1 MSKGSGLPLFLS
13 LSLSFSV
20 CLSEGTSIYTCVGIN
35 ITKRS
40 VKGKETANSITTQ
53 DVKGQMHIKVLQI
66 SKGLVKGLR
75 EETNL
80 VKIFMTIVS
89 IQVAVC
95 HEPETKTD
103 FLLFF

>member
-40 VKGKETANSITTQ
+40 VKGKETTNSITTQ

-89 IQVAVC
+89 I
-95 HEPETKTD
+95 
-103 FLLFF
+103 